1 VDDRGADF
9 GGGMRLALGITLLTA
24 TVIYWLITGFEWLVL
39 RTEPNEQ
46 QRESM
51 KRYWLLWHA
60 GIVRKIER

>member
-1 VDDRGADF
+1 
-9 GGGMRLALGITLLTA
+9 MRLALGITLLTA